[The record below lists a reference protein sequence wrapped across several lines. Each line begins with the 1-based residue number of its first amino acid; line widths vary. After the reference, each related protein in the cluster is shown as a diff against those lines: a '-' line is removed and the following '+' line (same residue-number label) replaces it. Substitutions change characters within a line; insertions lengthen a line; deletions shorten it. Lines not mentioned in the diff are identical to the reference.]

1 MDSLLSQLHVRKH
14 LVKGDGSC
22 LYHAVAHQAGL
33 IPANSKGDSII
44 SMELRKVVL
53 AMMLKYPHVR
63 QEDGLSMLQWLEKKQ
78 DVSNPNSWGGDLEL
92 RLLALGA

>member
-1 MDSLLSQLHVRKH
+1 MDSLLRQLHVRKH

-44 SMELRKVVL
+44 SIELRKVVL

-63 QEDGLSMLQWLEKKQ
+63 QEDGLSMLQWLEKSRMYQ
-78 DVSNPNSWGGDLEL
+78 IPTAGVVI
-92 RLLALGA
+92 